1 MQTGFAAHIDLL
13 AAAGLLPARLEPRGS
28 LTIAG
33 VLTIQSR
40 AVNSPGAPS
49 RLQLG
54 NPQMRT

>member
-1 MQTGFAAHIDLL
+1 MQTGFAAHINLL

-33 VLTIQSR
+33 VLTVQSR
-40 AVNSPGAPS
+40 AINSPGAPS
-49 RLQLG
+49 CLHSG